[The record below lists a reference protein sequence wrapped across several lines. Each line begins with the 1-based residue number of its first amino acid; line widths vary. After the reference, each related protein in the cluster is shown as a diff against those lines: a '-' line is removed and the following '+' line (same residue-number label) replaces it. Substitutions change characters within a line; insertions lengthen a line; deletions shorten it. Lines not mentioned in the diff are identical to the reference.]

1 MHMRCAA
8 AATKRLSTT
17 HRGCPDLC
25 AGPYAR
31 TLALDCNFHH
41 STSLRSA
48 TCAGT
53 VHGRRE
59 QQRRKHILGLAAVS
73 GSELGVWV
81 RTKDGNIQVGPVTG
95 AHAQAGTLRP
105 ACPQPQRD
113 VAYKTSRA
121 QHHKADDVQR
131 YRAELLACLH
141 VTMFV
146 SARGCALGACPAQ
159 SRSSPWLCVMPYIL
173 QFLPSAGRRLIETAC
188 SQLCAPGSN
197 HVAAWWDVYMT
208 RPPHPKQAKQIQ
220 KLQQPLRQ
228 LTRSRE
234 ARPMWCAGRTSEAM
248 HREAIDHRLHRASM
262 GGGVPSDVPQGARA
276 CSLSASCSGTDA
288 TMCLAS
294 TAMLWHQYWDINA
307 TVAAYA
313 QRRGATD
320 LHQLRCMAAAA
331 RRQVYH
337 LPATPAG
344 SCAHAPSRI
353 PGTQQ
358 VANLMQCLVAGP
370 AMLHMLHGHGVGVGG
385 WAAAH
390 RHACA
395 LRKFKGGC
403 TTSRG
408 ICKTAGQS
416 LCIPQPRNY
425 VENTGFSCS
434 WMFPVRGICL
444 PK

>member
-1 MHMRCAA
+1 MRCAA

-307 TVAAYA
+307 TVPGCCVCTATGCHRPTSAALHGSSCAPASVPSTRNPCWQLCTCAQSHSRDTAGGQFNAVLGGWTSDAAYA
-313 QRRGATD
+313 AWAWGWGGG
-320 LHQLRCMAAAA
+320 LGSC
-331 RRQVYH
+331 
-337 LPATPAG
+337 TPA
-344 SCAHAPSRI
+344 CMCTP
-353 PGTQQ
+353 Q
-358 VANLMQCLVAGP
+358 V
-370 AMLHMLHGHGVGVGG
+370 
-385 WAAAH
+385 
-390 RHACA
+390 
-395 LRKFKGGC
+395 
-403 TTSRG
+403 
-408 ICKTAGQS
+408 
-416 LCIPQPRNY
+416 
-425 VENTGFSCS
+425 
-434 WMFPVRGICL
+434 
-444 PK
+444 